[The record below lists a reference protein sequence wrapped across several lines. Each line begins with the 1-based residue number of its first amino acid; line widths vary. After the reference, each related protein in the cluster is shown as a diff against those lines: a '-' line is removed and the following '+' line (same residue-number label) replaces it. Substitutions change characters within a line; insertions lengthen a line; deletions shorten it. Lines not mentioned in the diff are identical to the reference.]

1 MCGLVPHFPYC
12 FENMF
17 CKFIRKRSERYKS
30 APHVRCTSMARLLEV
45 VELQGKLIDGEITQD
60 KYDELLAAQF
70 GQSPDPSQYQFT
82 KKDDVKM
89 DAPSAMKV
97 LNRLEM
103 GISSVDSDHSESYA
117 KRMGFVVPDK
127 SE

>member
-1 MCGLVPHFPYC
+1 
-12 FENMF
+12 MF
-17 CKFIRKRSERYKS
+17 CKSIRKKS
-30 APHVRCTSMARLLEV
+30 ATYLSKPTVACTSMARMLEV
-45 VELQGKLIDGEITQD
+45 IELQGKLIDGDITQD
-60 KYDELLAAQF
+60 KYDELVAAQF

-89 DAPSAMKV
+89 DAPSAMKI

-103 GISSVDSDHSESYA
+103 GISSVDSDHSAKYA
-117 KRMGFVVPDK
+117 ERMGFVVPK

>member
-1 MCGLVPHFPYC
+1 ML
-12 FENMF
+12 
-17 CKFIRKRSERYKS
+17 CKSIRGKISTYQSKPTV
-30 APHVRCTSMARLLEV
+30 ACTSMARMLEV
-45 VELQGKLIDGEITQD
+45 IELQGKLIDGDITQD
-60 KYDELLAAQF
+60 KYDELVAAQF

-103 GISSVDSDHSESYA
+103 GISSVDSDHSAKYA
-117 KRMGFVVPDK
+117 ERMGFVVPK

>member
-1 MCGLVPHFPYC
+1 
-12 FENMF
+12 MF
-17 CKFIRKRSERYKS
+17 CKSIRKNS
-30 APHVRCTSMARLLEV
+30 ACYPSKPTVACTSMARMLEV
-45 VELQGKLIDGEITQD
+45 IELQGKLIDGDITQD
-60 KYDELLAAQF
+60 KYDELVAAQF

-103 GISSVDSDHSESYA
+103 GISSVDSDHSAKYA
-117 KRMGFVVPDK
+117 ERMGFVIPKND
-127 SE
+127 

>member
-1 MCGLVPHFPYC
+1 
-12 FENMF
+12 MF
-17 CKFIRKRSERYKS
+17 CKSIRGKLSTYHSRPTV
-30 APHVRCTSMARLLEV
+30 ACTSMSRMLEV
-45 VELQGKLIDGEITQD
+45 IELQGKLIDGDITQD
-60 KYDELLAAQF
+60 KYDELVAAQF

-89 DAPSAMKV
+89 DAPCAMKV

-103 GISSVDSDHSESYA
+103 GISSVDSDHSAKYA
-117 KRMGFVVPDK
+117 ERMGFVVPK

>member
-1 MCGLVPHFPYC
+1 ML
-12 FENMF
+12 
-17 CKFIRKRSERYKS
+17 CKSIRKKS
-30 APHVRCTSMARLLEV
+30 ATYPSSPTVTCTSMARMLEV
-45 VELQGKLIDGEITQD
+45 IELQGKLIDGDITQD
-60 KYDELLAAQF
+60 KYDELVAAQF

-89 DAPSAMKV
+89 DAPCAMKV

-103 GISSVDSDHSESYA
+103 GISSIDSDHSSKYA
-117 KRMGFVVPDK
+117 ERMGFVVPN